1 MDIMDLAS
9 KGIAA
14 ITKNFGKKVA
24 KQKQAP
30 EIPEVQPT
38 VIKGGAYS
46 LGFATHEI
54 MPDLKDGKTYWIA
67 GHGSG
72 HKMEGVLTPV
82 YASAVWLDCSD
93 GEGILWLGADIIG
106 LTGVEVHKIR
116 DMLADFS
123 KETNCKCINISCTHS
138 HSGIDTVGYW
148 GKPNLVS
155 IPSDGKD
162 PEYMDM
168 LMNTMVQ
175 VAKEAYANKKQGKLY
190 LGTKQV
196 KDSQFDRRPPK
207 KMNDTLTRFRFAPDD
222 GSTETWIMNF
232 AAHPNSLGGS
242 NRLLSGEYPYFM
254 REDIKN
260 ACGANVLYGIGA
272 IGAVDMA
279 EYDKDDK
286 VENIKKQGAVLAEAA
301 LSIDNDTELE
311 PEITVVQQPFYFPV
325 GNYVLTLL
333 AMRGTMNTDIY
344 PNDAYDTGLAL
355 KSEMTY
361 MKFGSKQML
370 LLPGEMF
377 PSTVYGG
384 YDEAVESSTGLD
396 PKVNPPALADV
407 ADDPD
412 LLVFGVTNDM
422 TGYVVPPNDFVLNK
436 TQPYLNTA
444 RDRFDNRHYHETNS
458 LGDKSQLV
466 IEQEFAKI
474 MSRVK

>member
-1 MDIMDLAS
+1 MDIADLAAS
-9 KGIAA
+9 AVKK
-14 ITKNFGKKVA
+14 ITKGKGKRLA
-24 KQKQAP
+24 KKGYP
-30 EIPEVQPT
+30 EDLPKAKPVKISNKTDDKFDV
-38 VIKGGAYS
+38 
-46 LGFATHEI
+46 GFAMKET
-54 MPDLKDGKTYWIA
+54 MPDDFESKTYYIA
-67 GHGSG
+67 GH
-72 HKMEGVLTPV
+72 KMAQKMTGFHDPITISAMWIGCGDEGGVMMV
-82 YASAVWLDCSD
+82 C
-93 GEGILWLGADIIG
+93 ADIIG
-106 LTGVEVHKIR
+106 LTNFEVSIIR
-116 DMLADFS
+116 ASLEEFS
-123 KETNCKCINISCTHS
+123 SKAKCKAINICCSHTH
-138 HSGIDTVGYW
+138 GGFDTVGYW
-148 GKPNLVS
+148 GKLPKS
-155 IPSDGKD
+155 GKVD
-162 PEYMDM
+162 TYMQKIFKTVKEVC
-168 LMNTMVQ
+168 L
-175 VAKEAYANKKQGKLY
+175 EAYDNRKKGDLY
-190 LGTKQV
+190 IGTTHVPDAQYDK
-196 KDSQFDRRPPK
+196 RPPVVLH
-207 KMNDTLTRFRFAPDD
+207 DTLTRIRFVPDD
-222 GSTETWIMNF
+222 GSKETWLLNY
-232 AAHPNSLGGS
+232 AAHPNTLGGS
-242 NRLLSGEYPYFM
+242 NTLCSADYPYFL
-254 REDIKN
+254 RQTIYKEKDV
-260 ACGANVLYGIGA
+260 NVLFGIGA
-272 IGAVDMA
+272 IGAVDPGYPDI
-279 EYDKDDK
+279 EDRWKRT
-286 VENIKKQGAVLAEAA
+286 ELQGETLGKAA
-301 LSIDNDTELE
+301 LSIDNDEKMK

-344 PNDAYDTGLAL
+344 PNDAHDIGLAL

-407 ADDPD
+407 ANDPD